1 MTAGLGVGCV
11 LAAFAFTIQTQY
23 HTKILRGQMSAIT
36 LRSTARRSER
46 FVSVLQSHAHRIQV
60 LQLQGNL
67 FFGNATML
75 SAEISKK
82 VKENQGEIW
91 CLLLDFTLVV
101 GIDSSA
107 VETVA
112 NIPIVCGRHNVK
124 VRLLRCTRAGECDGL
139 ASSALTHQPFLR
151 RDVM

>member
-1 MTAGLGVGCV
+1 MTTGLGVGCV
-11 LAAFAFTIQTQY
+11 LAAFTFTIQTQH

-46 FVSVLQSHAHRIQV
+46 FTTELQVNAHRIHV
-60 LQLQGNL
+60 MQLQGNL

-75 SAEISKK
+75 SAEISKIVQEHK
-82 VKENQGEIW
+82 GKIW

-112 NIPIVCGRHNVK
+112 NIPLVCGRHDVK
-124 VRLLRCTRAGECDGL
+124 VRMR
-139 ASSALTHQPFLR
+139 
-151 RDVM
+151 